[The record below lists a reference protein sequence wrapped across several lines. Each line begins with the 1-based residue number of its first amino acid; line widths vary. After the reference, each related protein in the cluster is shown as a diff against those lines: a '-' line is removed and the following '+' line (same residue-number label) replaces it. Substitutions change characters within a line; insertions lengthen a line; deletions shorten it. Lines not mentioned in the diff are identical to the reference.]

1 MVEKETTLEDILEL
15 IEGLNE
21 MGETL
26 NSVKGEEWLESII
39 DYRKCTDK
47 FLLLETLYQFYTRN
61 EADDILTAIRQAK
74 EARKK
79 EEIEIQKCI
88 EQTQKTDKRY
98 LLNEALYNRTDFPD
112 DGHIDLF
119 VNQLYGKDAICTKA
133 YDNGFQSLTNNEQEQ
148 LLKKLE
154 AFLRDYLSCS

>member
-26 NSVKGEEWLESII
+26 ISVKGEEWLESII

-47 FLLLETLYQFYTRN
+47 FLLLETLYQLYTSDK
-61 EADDILTAIRQAK
+61 ADDILTTIRQAK
-74 EARKK
+74 DTRKK

-88 EQTQKTDKRY
+88 EQTKKTDKRY
-98 LLNEALYNRTDFPD
+98 LLNEALYNRTDFPNE
-112 DGHIDLF
+112 GL
-119 VNQLYGKDAICTKA
+119 
-133 YDNGFQSLTNNEQEQ
+133 LT
-148 LLKKLE
+148 
-154 AFLRDYLSCS
+154 FL